1 MYKDIEAFTCTMYGY
16 ARETSVNVVRSKMLK
31 KMVGEDHGLDKNS
44 KVDLSRLPPCQDSLV
59 PHTTRVNYRAACY
72 KRANTPIFEKPKPH
86 DQDQGWV
93 IDDDGIIEPKWTNGP
108 VLPQSLIDLMAD
120 HTETEEDEDADIEV
134 EVDEYDIEE
143 ENDEL

>member
-1 MYKDIEAFTCTMYGY
+1 MKTTDWTRILKSTFHD
-16 ARETSVNVVRSKMLK
+16 SHHVRIRWY
-31 KMVGEDHGLDKNS
+31 HI
-44 KVDLSRLPPCQDSLV
+44 PPDR
-59 PHTTRVNYRAACY
+59 TACY

-93 IDDDGIIEPKWTNGP
+93 IDDEGIIQPKWTNGP

-120 HTETEEDEDADIEV
+120 HSETEEDEDVDIEV

>member
-1 MYKDIEAFTCTMYGY
+1 
-16 ARETSVNVVRSKMLK
+16 MLT
-31 KMVGEDHGLDKNS
+31 KMVGEDHGLDKNY

-59 PHTTRVNYRAACY
+59 PHTTRVNYRTACY

-93 IDDDGIIEPKWTNGP
+93 IDDDGIIESKWSNGP

-120 HTETEEDEDADIEV
+120 HSETEEDEDVDIEV
-134 EVDEYDIEE
+134 EVDEYDTLKSHKAHHRTLT
-143 ENDEL
+143 DLKTSYVLCLKSWTLH